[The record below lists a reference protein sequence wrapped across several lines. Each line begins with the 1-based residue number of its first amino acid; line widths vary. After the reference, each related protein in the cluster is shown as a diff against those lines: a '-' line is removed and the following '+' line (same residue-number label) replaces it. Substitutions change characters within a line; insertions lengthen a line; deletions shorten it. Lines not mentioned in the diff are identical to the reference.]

1 MSHNTTKSMGSR
13 DPARGLT
20 RLPGPARRRQ
30 IIQATLPLFAEKGF
44 EATTTKEIA
53 QAAGVSEAIIFRHF
67 QSKEALYG
75 VIVGVISARP
85 PMDQWLTELAV
96 YAEQR
101 DDVRLFGSFATRVLE
116 YHLRDPLFLR
126 LRLYSALE
134 HHPLARRFGEKQ
146 TKPAHEFLRQYI
158 VRRQREGAFS
168 DCDPDTTVR
177 AFVGMLMY
185 QLLVTKLFEFDIC
198 QVSDESVVENFTKLL
213 LDGLRLCRP

>member
-1 MSHNTTKSMGSR
+1 
-13 DPARGLT
+13 
-20 RLPGPARRRQ
+20 
-30 IIQATLPLFAEKGF
+30 
-44 EATTTKEIA
+44 
-53 QAAGVSEAIIFRHF
+53 
-67 QSKEALYG
+67 
-75 VIVGVISARP
+75 
-85 PMDQWLTELAV
+85 MDQWLTELAV

-185 QLLVTKLFEFDIC
+185 QLLVTKLFEFDTC